1 MTESWK
7 IINQVLN
14 KRPKSTTINNLCTSD
29 GVIVNKQKIAHKMNE
44 YFWSVGKDLAEKIA
58 YALNPLL
65 SGDYNVNPEEKCFR
79 FKLIDVLSEMQLAKL
94 KHLNALKT
102 LLPTSL
108 THHSKVGN
116 VLMIGKLQ
124 G

>member
-1 MTESWK
+1 MTESLK

-14 KRPKSTTINNLCTSD
+14 KRSKSTTINNLCTSD
-29 GVIVNKQKIAHKMNE
+29 GVIVNKQKIADTMNE
-44 YFWSVGKDLAEKIA
+44 YFCSVGKDLAEKIE

-65 SGDYNVNPEEKCFR
+65 SGDYNVNPKEKCFR
-79 FKLIDVLSEMQLAKL
+79 FKTIDVISEMQLAKL
-94 KHLNALKT
+94 KHLKALKT

-108 THHSKVGN
+108 THHSKVVN
-116 VLMIGKLQ
+116 ALMIGKLQ